1 MEWKQYDNMFRKFR
15 TTDEG
20 NLISYAEQ
28 DLAPALDY
36 SKEKRDN
43 EVIRK
48 DDEFR
53 HYARVPMVIVEHI
66 MAKYG
71 ITSLGKELSEVLF
84 PEIDINYPYLK
95 TTNTSERSGK
105 IPAII
110 NENNL

>member
-1 MEWKQYDNMFRKFR
+1 MQWTKNDNMFRRFQ
-15 TTDEG
+15 TTDDG
-20 NLISYAEQ
+20 TLISYAEQ

-36 SKEKRDN
+36 SKDKRDN
-43 EVIRK
+43 EIIRK

-71 ITSLGKELSEVLF
+71 ITSVGKELSEVLF

-105 IPAII
+105 IPSII
-110 NENNL
+110 GENNL

>member
-1 MEWKQYDNMFRKFR
+1 MEWSKYDNMFRKFQSHDDG
-15 TTDEG
+15 TIT
-20 NLISYAEQ
+20 SYCEQ

-43 EVIRK
+43 EAIRPGE
-48 DDEFR
+48 EFR

-95 TTNTSERSGK
+95 TTNTNERSGK
-105 IPAII
+105 IPSII
-110 NENNL
+110 GENNL